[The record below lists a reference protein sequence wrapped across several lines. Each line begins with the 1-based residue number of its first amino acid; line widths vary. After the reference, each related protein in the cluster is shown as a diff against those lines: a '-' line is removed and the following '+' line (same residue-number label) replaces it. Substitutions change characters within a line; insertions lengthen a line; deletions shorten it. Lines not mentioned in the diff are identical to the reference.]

1 LPLPLLTTAAFLSA
15 AAARSIDPLLVIL
28 ARDFQTS
35 VSAVSVIIA
44 SFTTAYGCSQ
54 LLYGPAGD
62 RFGRLRLLLGA
73 LIAYAI
79 LMAAC
84 ASAGSLYALILLR
97 AGAGAACGGLLPV
110 CLAYLGDWVP
120 YRERQIVIS
129 RVLTGFLVGQ
139 TLAGAI
145 GGVFGQYLGWRAVFL
160 ILAGGGAATSLW
172 LAIRLRGFPDRQSEV
187 FVPSLRN
194 YSQLAR
200 DRTARRLL
208 VATLVEGA
216 LLAGGFPFV
225 APFLHDGFGLSYAA
239 AGLVLACFGIGAFV
253 AAKSACWSVPRF
265 GEPGLVL
272 AGGAL
277 VIVGFVL
284 AAVSPVWPLLIATE
298 AFLGFGYLTLHT
310 VLQTRAT
317 ELCPERRGTAVSC
330 FVLMLFLGQSLGA
343 LVMSGLIAWLG
354 YRDAFALDAIAVVPL
369 VLWLRA
375 FLRASRPETAGP
387 VRA

>member
-1 LPLPLLTTAAFLSA
+1 MPLPLLTTAAFLSA
-15 AAARSIDPLLVIL
+15 AGARSVDPLLVIL

-35 VSAVSVIIA
+35 VSAASVVIA

-73 LIAYAI
+73 LIGYAV

-84 ASAGSLYALILLR
+84 ASAGSLSALILLR

-110 CLAYLGDWVP
+110 CLAYLGDRVP
-120 YRERQIVIS
+120 YGERQVVIS

-160 ILAGGGAATSLW
+160 ILAGGGAVVSLW
-172 LAIRLRGFPDRQSEV
+172 LTFRLRGFPDRRSTT
-187 FVPSLRN
+187 FVLRLEN
-194 YSQLAR
+194 YSELAR
-200 DRTARRLL
+200 DRIARRLL
-208 VATLVEGA
+208 VATLIEGA

-239 AGLVLACFGIGAFV
+239 AGLILACFGIGAFV
-253 AAKSACWSVPRF
+253 AARSTGWSVPRF

-272 AGGAL
+272 VGGVV

-284 AAVSPVWPLLIATE
+284 AAVSPVWPLLIVTE

-317 ELCPERRGTAVSC
+317 ELSSERRGTAVSC

-343 LVMSGLIAWLG
+343 LIMSGLIAWLG

-375 FLRASRPETAGP
+375 FLRASRPGTADP
-387 VRA
+387 LRA